1 MCLGEL
7 GRVVERHDDVAV
19 VRTNRG
25 TFAAAVLL
33 APDVA
38 VGDHVLVHS
47 GQVLSVLDAEEAD
60 HAAALR
66 TALDPT
72 RPPSS
77 GSTPTPTEPGG

>member
-33 APDVA
+33 APHVV
-38 VGDHVLVHS
+38 VGDHVVVHS
-47 GQVLSVLDAEEAD
+47 GQVLSVVGAGEAAE
-60 HAAALR
+60 AAVLR
-66 TALDPT
+66 TGNHT
-72 RPPSS
+72 TTSS
-77 GSTPTPTEPGG
+77 TGD